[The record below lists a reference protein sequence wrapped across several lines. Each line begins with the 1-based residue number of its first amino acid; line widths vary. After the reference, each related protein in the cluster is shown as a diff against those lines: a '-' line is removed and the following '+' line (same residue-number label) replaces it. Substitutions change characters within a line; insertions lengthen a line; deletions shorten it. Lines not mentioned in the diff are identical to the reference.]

1 MAKHYYEYFSF
12 CFLPLKM
19 THLSPRIIFLMSL
32 SPLLWASNAVL
43 GRMSVGILSPI
54 TLNMFRWVFAAL
66 VLLPLGWRILKGN
79 SPLWQQKKR
88 FFLLGLFAV
97 GCYNTFQYLSLQ
109 TSTPIN
115 VTLIAAS
122 MPIWMMLIGAIFY
135 DTQPQLRQ
143 LFGAFISILGV
154 VVVLSRGE
162 LSSLLKIHLVVGDL
176 FILFATIIWAFYSW
190 MLTKPGTSTER
201 SWHWAEFLL
210 AQVVFG
216 LISSIVFSG
225 MEAMTG
231 TFQFEFN
238 AWVLALLLYI
248 AIGPSII
255 AYRCWGLGVQE
266 AGPAVA
272 SFFSNLTPVFA
283 AIMSAVLLGEMPQ
296 LFHAAAFFLILIG
309 ILVSSKIKWR

>member
-1 MAKHYYEYFSF
+1 
-12 CFLPLKM
+12 M
-19 THLSPRIIFLMSL
+19 THLSPRIIFLLSL
-32 SPLLWASNAVL
+32 APLLWASNAVL

-54 TLNMFRWVFAAL
+54 TLNLFRWVFAAL
-66 VLLPLGWRILKGN
+66 ILLPLGWRILRNN

-97 GCYNTFQYLSLQ
+97 GCYNTLQYLSLQ

-122 MPIWMMLIGAIFY
+122 MPIWMMLIGAVFY

-143 LFGAFISILGV
+143 LLGAFISILGV
-154 VVVLSRGE
+154 MVVLSRGE
-162 LSSLLKIHLVVGDL
+162 LSSLLSIQLVVGDL
-176 FILFATIIWAFYSW
+176 FILLATIIWAFYSW
-190 MLTKPGTSTER
+190 MLTKPGASTER
-201 SWHWAEFLL
+201 TWHWAEFLL

-216 LISSIVFSG
+216 LISSAAFSG
-225 MEAMTG
+225 VEVMTG
-231 TFQFEFN
+231 AFQFEFN
-238 AWVLALLLYI
+238 LWVVALLLYI

-255 AYRCWGLGVQE
+255 AYRCWGVGVQQ

-283 AIMSAVLLGEMPQ
+283 AIMSAILLGEMPQ
-296 LFHAAAFFLILIG
+296 LFHALAFGLILIG

>member
-1 MAKHYYEYFSF
+1 
-12 CFLPLKM
+12 M
-19 THLSPRIIFLMSL
+19 THLSPRIIFLLSL
-32 SPLLWASNAVL
+32 APLLWASNAVL

-54 TLNMFRWVFAAL
+54 TLNLFRWVFATL
-66 VLLPLGWRILKGN
+66 ILLPLGWRILKSN

-97 GCYNTFQYLSLQ
+97 GCYNTLQYLSLQ

-122 MPIWMMLIGAIFY
+122 MPIWMMLIGAVFY

-143 LFGAFISILGV
+143 LLGAFISILGV
-154 VVVLSRGE
+154 MVVLSRGE
-162 LSSLLKIHLVVGDL
+162 LSSLLSIQLVVGDL
-176 FILFATIIWAFYSW
+176 FILLATIIWAFYSW
-190 MLTKPGTSTER
+190 MLTKPGASTER
-201 SWHWAEFLL
+201 TWNWAEFLL

-216 LISSIVFSG
+216 LISSAAFSG
-225 MEAMTG
+225 VEVMTG
-231 TFQFEFN
+231 AFQFEFN
-238 AWVLALLLYI
+238 LWVVALLLYI

-255 AYRCWGLGVQE
+255 AYRCWGMGVQQ

-283 AIMSAVLLGEMPQ
+283 AIMSAILLGEMPQ
-296 LFHAAAFFLILIG
+296 LFHALAFGLILIG

>member
-1 MAKHYYEYFSF
+1 
-12 CFLPLKM
+12 M
-19 THLSPRIIFLMSL
+19 THLSPRIIFLLSL
-32 SPLLWASNAVL
+32 APLLWASNAVL

-54 TLNMFRWVFAAL
+54 TLNLFRWLFAAL
-66 VLLPLGWRILKGN
+66 ILLPLGWRILKSN

-97 GCYNTFQYLSLQ
+97 GCYNTLQYLSLQ

-122 MPIWMMLIGAIFY
+122 MPIWMMLIGAVFY

-143 LFGAFISILGV
+143 LLGAFISILGV
-154 VVVLSRGE
+154 MVVLSRGE
-162 LSSLLKIHLVVGDL
+162 LSSLLSIQLVVGDL
-176 FILFATIIWAFYSW
+176 FILLATIIWAFYSW
-190 MLTKPGTSTER
+190 MLTKPGASTER
-201 SWHWAEFLL
+201 TWHWAEFLL

-216 LISSIVFSG
+216 LISSAAFSG
-225 MEAMTG
+225 VEVMTG
-231 TFQFEFN
+231 AFQFEFN
-238 AWVLALLLYI
+238 LWVLALLLYI

-255 AYRCWGLGVQE
+255 AYRCWGVGVQQ

-283 AIMSAVLLGEMPQ
+283 AIMSAILLGEMPQ
-296 LFHAAAFFLILIG
+296 LFHALAFGLILIG

>member
-1 MAKHYYEYFSF
+1 
-12 CFLPLKM
+12 M

-43 GRMSVGILSPI
+43 GRMSVGILSPM

-66 VLLPLGWRILKGN
+66 VLLPLGWRILRN
-79 SPLWQQKKR
+79 SSPLWQQKKR

-97 GCYNTFQYLSLQ
+97 GCYNTLQYLSLQ

-122 MPIWMMLIGAIFY
+122 MPIWMMLIGAVFY

-154 VVVLSRGE
+154 MVVLSRGE
-162 LSSLLKIHLVVGDL
+162 LSSLLSIHLVAGDL
-176 FILFATIIWAFYSW
+176 FILLATIIWAFYSW

-201 SWHWAEFLL
+201 TWHWAEFLL
-210 AQVVFG
+210 AQVLFG
-216 LISSIVFSG
+216 LISSAAFSG
-225 MEAMTG
+225 MELMAG
-231 TFQFEFN
+231 DFQFEFN
-238 AWVLALLLYI
+238 GWVLALLLYI

-283 AIMSAVLLGEMPQ
+283 AIMSAILLGEMPQ
-296 LFHAAAFFLILIG
+296 LFHALAFCLILMG

>member
-1 MAKHYYEYFSF
+1 
-12 CFLPLKM
+12 M
-19 THLSPRIIFLMSL
+19 THLSPRIIFLLSL
-32 SPLLWASNAVL
+32 APLLWASNAVL

-54 TLNMFRWVFAAL
+54 TLNLFRWVFAAL
-66 VLLPLGWRILKGN
+66 ILLPLGWRILKSN

-97 GCYNTFQYLSLQ
+97 GCYNTLQYLSLQ

-122 MPIWMMLIGAIFY
+122 MPIWMMLIGAVFY

-143 LFGAFISILGV
+143 LLGAFISILGV
-154 VVVLSRGE
+154 MVVLSRGE
-162 LSSLLKIHLVVGDL
+162 LSSLLSIQLVVGDL
-176 FILFATIIWAFYSW
+176 FILLATIIWAFYSW
-190 MLTKPGTSTER
+190 MLTKPGASTER
-201 SWHWAEFLL
+201 TWHWAEFLL

-216 LISSIVFSG
+216 LISSAAFSG
-225 MEAMTG
+225 VEVMTG
-231 TFQFEFN
+231 AFQFEFN
-238 AWVLALLLYI
+238 LWVLALLLYI

-255 AYRCWGLGVQE
+255 AYRCWGVGVQQ

-283 AIMSAVLLGEMPQ
+283 AIMSAILLGEMPQ
-296 LFHAAAFFLILIG
+296 LFHALAFGLILIG

>member
-1 MAKHYYEYFSF
+1 
-12 CFLPLKM
+12 M
-19 THLSPRIIFLMSL
+19 THLSPRTIFLLSL
-32 SPLLWASNAVL
+32 APLLWASNAVL

-54 TLNMFRWVFAAL
+54 TLNLFRWVFATL
-66 VLLPLGWRILKGN
+66 ILLPLGWRILKSN

-97 GCYNTFQYLSLQ
+97 GCYNTLQYLSLQ

-122 MPIWMMLIGAIFY
+122 MPIWMMLIGAVFY

-143 LFGAFISILGV
+143 LLGAFISILGV
-154 VVVLSRGE
+154 MVVLSRGE
-162 LSSLLKIHLVVGDL
+162 LSSLLSIQLVVGDL
-176 FILFATIIWAFYSW
+176 FILLATIIWAFYSW
-190 MLTKPGTSTER
+190 MLTKPGASTER
-201 SWHWAEFLL
+201 TWHWAEFLL
-210 AQVVFG
+210 AQVIFG
-216 LISSIVFSG
+216 LISSAAFSG
-225 MEAMTG
+225 VEVMTG
-231 TFQFEFN
+231 AFQFEFN
-238 AWVLALLLYI
+238 LWVLALLLYI

-255 AYRCWGLGVQE
+255 AYRCWGVGVQE

-283 AIMSAVLLGEMPQ
+283 AIMSAILLGEMPQ
-296 LFHAAAFFLILIG
+296 LFHALAFGLILIG